1 MVFLRIDAI
10 KNEKK
15 REIDF
20 ISLKI
25 DTAKNGNLSIFS
37 TGERYP
43 ASRQARFT
51 QQRKKPLFLLLNTI
65 DETELPR

>member
-37 TGERYP
+37 TGERTP
-43 ASRQARFT
+43 TSLQARLGPQKLSF
-51 QQRKKPLFLLLNTI
+51 KPACDIGAL
-65 DETELPR
+65 D